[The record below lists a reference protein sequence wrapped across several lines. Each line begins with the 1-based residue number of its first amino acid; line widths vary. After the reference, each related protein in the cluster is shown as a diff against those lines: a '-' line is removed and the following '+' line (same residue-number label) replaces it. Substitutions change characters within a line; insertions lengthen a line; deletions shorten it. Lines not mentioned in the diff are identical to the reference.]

1 MAQDDNRR
9 MFPNYK
15 SEVQSHSLWQEK
27 FVDFVHLSCSQASWL
42 PIFIKVY
49 FLGVFECVINTIQKY
64 VLVNDQDNKN
74 NQIKSLIDKARDN
87 QSPNKRLAVI
97 TGGDTGIGCELAK
110 ALMDSGMDVIISEYI
125 LNLYRNMVNFGT
137 KCELSCPYSSG
148 YIGEAITARCAA
160 N

>member
-1 MAQDDNRR
+1 MDIILTLTPPIAAVSLFFYMRYQSRMAQEDNRR

-64 VLVNDQDNKN
+64 VLVNDQGSKN
-74 NQIKSLIDKARDN
+74 NQIKSLIETARDN

-125 LNLYRNMVNFGT
+125 FNWYG
-137 KCELSCPYSSG
+137 SW
-148 YIGEAITARCAA
+148 
-160 N
+160 